1 MLTGLYLYLGYIAYI
16 IIQTVI
22 EQNYK
27 FKELKEDD

>member
-16 IIQTVI
+16 FVQTAI

-27 FKELKEDD
+27 FKELEEDD